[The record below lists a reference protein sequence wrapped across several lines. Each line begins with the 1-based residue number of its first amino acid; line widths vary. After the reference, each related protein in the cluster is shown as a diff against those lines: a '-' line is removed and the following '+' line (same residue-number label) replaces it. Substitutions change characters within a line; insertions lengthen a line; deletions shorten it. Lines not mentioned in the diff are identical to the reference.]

1 MTPLEMGL
9 VGGDFR
15 VGYRLQKTWDS
26 TIAVAFFCGE
36 VGAGLFFI
44 SLFTGL
50 RLGLVVGLALVAVG
64 KAGGHLLHLGRPSQ
78 SWRALRKVRHSWISR
93 GLLSIMIMCAF
104 GAVVVFDAF
113 LPGLLPPALVAAAG
127 VVAGTAALV
136 ITVYQGLAMS
146 HSSSIGLW
154 SNGLMPVTSF
164 AYALLGGMLVELVL
178 GWGVLAPPLMDMLH
192 VFALGLVLLGFVVV
206 VSLIHAAKY
215 GPEGGRKSVELLMS
229 GDNRMLFLALVI
241 VVGFVATA
249 TLLTLGPSS
258 RLLVMVAALAELSG
272 YFTFRVLMFKTG
284 AYDPVFTLARPGRR

>member
-15 VGYRLQKTWDS
+15 VGYRLQKTWDT

-50 RLGLVVGLALVAVG
+50 HAGLLLGLGLVAVG
-64 KAGGHLLHLGRPSQ
+64 KAGGHLVHLGRPSA
-78 SWRALRKVRHSWISR
+78 SWRALRKIRQSWISR
-93 GLLSIMIMCAF
+93 GLASIMVMCSF
-104 GAVVVFDAF
+104 GAVVAFDAYVPGV
-113 LPGLLPPALVAAAG
+113 LPGALVSAAA
-127 VVAGTAALV
+127 VIAGAAALV
-136 ITVYQGLAMS
+136 ITVYQGFAMS

-164 AYALLGGMLVELVL
+164 AYALLGGMSVELAL
-178 GWGVLAPPLMDMLH
+178 GWTALSPEMIDMLH
-192 VFALGLVLLGFVVV
+192 IFALGLVLLGFVVV

-215 GPEGGRKSVELLMS
+215 GPEGGRKSAELLMN
-229 GDNRMLFLALVI
+229 GGNRTMFLALVI
-241 VVGFVATA
+241 VVGFLATGA
-249 TLLTLGPSS
+249 LLTLGVGS
-258 RLLVMVAALAELSG
+258 RLLIFIAAMTELSG
-272 YFTFRVLMFKTG
+272 YFTFRVLMFKAG

>member
-15 VGYRLQKTWDS
+15 VGYRLQKTWDT

-50 RLGLVVGLALVAVG
+50 GSGFLLGLALVAIG
-64 KAGGHLLHLGRPSQ
+64 KAGGHVVHLGRPSA

-93 GLLSIMIMCAF
+93 GLASIMVFCIF
-104 GAVVVFDAF
+104 GAVVTFDAF
-113 LPGLLPPALVAAAG
+113 LPGLVPGTLVAAAG
-127 VVAGTAALV
+127 VIAGAAALV
-136 ITVYQGLAMS
+136 ITMYQGLAMS

-164 AYALLGGMLVELVL
+164 AYALLGGMSVELAL
-178 GWGVLAPPLMDMLH
+178 GWGTLSPQMIDLLH

-206 VSLIHAAKY
+206 ISLIHAAKY
-215 GPEGGRKSVELLMS
+215 GPEGGRKSVELLLS
-229 GDNRMLFLALVI
+229 GENKMMFLALVL
-241 VVGFVATA
+241 VVGFLATGA
-249 TLLTLGPSS
+249 LLTLGVGS
-258 RLLVMVAALAELSG
+258 RWLLFIAAMTELSG
-272 YFTFRVLMFKTG
+272 YFTFRVLMFKAG